1 MKIAQVNSYFYP
13 FMIGGA
19 EWYVY
24 NMSKELVKAGH
35 EVTVFTA
42 DHYGRRSAPAEEV
55 VDGIRVRRIPLKLD
69 WSYRMKLWDGLSEA
83 LETEDFD
90 VIHTYDYAQKHS
102 LDALRAAKVSGVGT
116 ALTIFDVHSSIP
128 RRWYKRIPMSYIDG
142 YFARRTFPIAT
153 RILVRAPDLVKGL
166 PGIMDWESKVRV
178 SPSGVRPE
186 SFLKYDG
193 DSFKLRHSIEG
204 SPVVLYLGRINPLKG
219 PQHIIEVA
227 PRLMK
232 EFPDVAFVFVGPD
245 QSEFRSVLEARAREL
260 AVSSHVYFTGMIS
273 DFEEKMQAYSACDVF
288 CLPTSYEGTSQ
299 AIFEAMTQGKPIV
312 STKTGGIPYQVT
324 DGEEGYLIDYGDLD
338 ALAETLAR
346 SLRDRSEAE
355 QMGTRAR
362 AKAVRFQYPYLAAG
376 LQSIYEEIVQSVG
389 N

>member
-1 MKIAQVNSYFYP
+1 
-13 FMIGGA
+13 MIGGA

-42 DHYGRRSAPAEEV
+42 DHYGQKSAPPEETV
-55 VDGIRVRRIPLKLD
+55 EGIHVKRIPLKVD

-83 LETEDFD
+83 LEKEDFD
-90 VIHTYDYAQKHS
+90 IIHTYDYAQKHS
-102 LDALRAAKVSGVGT
+102 LDALKAAKASGVGT

-128 RRWYKRIPMSYIDG
+128 RTWYKRIPMNYLDG
-142 YFARRTFPIAT
+142 YFARRTFPMAT
-153 RILVRAPDLVKGL
+153 RILIRAPELVKGL
-166 PGIMDWESKVRV
+166 PGIENWESKVRI

-193 DSFKLRHSIEG
+193 DEFKLRHSIEG
-204 SPVVLYLGRINPLKG
+204 SPVVLYLGRLNPLKG

-227 PRLMK
+227 PRLKK
-232 EFPDVAFVFVGPD
+232 EFPDIAFVFVGPD
-245 QSEFRSVLEARAREL
+245 QSGYRETLEARAREL
-260 AVSSHVYFTGMIS
+260 GVLSHVYFTGMIS

-299 AIFEAMTQGKPIV
+299 AIFEAMTQGKPVV
-312 STKTGGIPYQVT
+312 STRTGGIPFQID
-324 DGEEGYLIDYGDLD
+324 DGEEGYLIKYGDLE
-338 ALAETLAR
+338 ALAETLSR
-346 SLRDRSEAE
+346 SLRNHAEAE
-355 QMGTRAR
+355 QMGARAR
-362 AKAVRFQYPYLAAG
+362 ARSMKFQYPNLATG
-376 LQSIYEEIVQSVG
+376 LQSIYQEIVQNSG

>member
-1 MKIAQVNSYFYP
+1 MNSYFYP